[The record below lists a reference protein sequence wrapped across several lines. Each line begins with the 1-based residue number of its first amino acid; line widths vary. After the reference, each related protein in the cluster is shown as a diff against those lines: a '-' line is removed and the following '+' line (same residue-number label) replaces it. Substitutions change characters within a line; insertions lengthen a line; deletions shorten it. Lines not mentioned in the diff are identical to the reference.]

1 MMKMSG
7 SQVRRCYGAYKKI
20 DFDGSG
26 TITIK
31 EFIYYVGAEPTK
43 VRTNVP
49 SCRLEP
55 THHPT
60 YRGLRRNYPPSSVP
74 RRLTTEPTSS
84 RTV

>member
-43 VRTNVP
+43 V
-49 SCRLEP
+49 
-55 THHPT
+55 
-60 YRGLRRNYPPSSVP
+60 
-74 RRLTTEPTSS
+74 
-84 RTV
+84 